1 MNFAEASQAEH
12 KLLTRDSLINS
23 AKRSNSQQHRIGQEI
38 SSQYGYAPKSKV
50 IYQRG
55 LDGKSTT
62 SSKAKSRV
70 GSGIGPHIP
79 GQDGDTKSQLSKAN
93 VQRFNE
99 DLGATGPK
107 SQASKH
113 SVFSKPKSQ
122 VASKA
127 GSKKPSVFSTLSK
140 QRAADAKAW
149 ETKNIE
155 DQQFD
160 IEENVA
166 EDLP

>member
-1 MNFAEASQAEH
+1 MNFTQGSQAEH
-12 KLLTRDSLINS
+12 KLLTRDQLISS
-23 AKRSNSQQHRIGQEI
+23 AKRSSSQQHRIGQEI

-79 GQDGDTKSQLSKAN
+79 DAGDTKSQLSKAN

-107 SQASKH
+107 SQVSKH

-140 QRAADAKAW
+140 QKAADAKAW

-155 DQQFD
+155 DEYPAV
-160 IEENVA
+160 EEGAA
-166 EDLP
+166 EELP

>member
-1 MNFAEASQAEH
+1 M
-12 KLLTRDSLINS
+12 
-23 AKRSNSQQHRIGQEI
+23 
-38 SSQYGYAPKSKV
+38 
-50 IYQRG
+50 
-55 LDGKSTT
+55 
-62 SSKAKSRV
+62 
-70 GSGIGPHIP
+70 
-79 GQDGDTKSQLSKAN
+79 SKAN

-107 SQASKH
+107 SQVSKH

-140 QRAADAKAW
+140 QKAADAKAW

-155 DQQFD
+155 DEYPAV
-160 IEENVA
+160 EEGAA
-166 EDLP
+166 EELP